1 MCKNKRRNSTL
12 ISFGNYKWTH
22 WLVVVSFMVLGLI
35 VAILPCAKTKR
46 VLVVPIIIGKI
57 SISIAIFCIVDYVL
71 FVKNRRN
78 IRRDKSEVDKDNIKE
93 GKK

>member
-1 MCKNKRRNSTL
+1 
-12 ISFGNYKWTH
+12 
-22 WLVVVSFMVLGLI
+22 MVLGLI

-46 VLVVPIIIGKI
+46 VFVVPIIIGKI

-78 IRRDKSEVDKDNIKE
+78 IRCDKFEVDKDNIKE

>member
-1 MCKNKRRNSTL
+1 M
-12 ISFGNYKWTH
+12 
-22 WLVVVSFMVLGLI
+22 VSFMVLGLI

-46 VLVVPIIIGKI
+46 VLVVPIIIGTI

-78 IRRDKSEVDKDNIKE
+78 IRCDKSEVDKDNIKE

>member
-1 MCKNKRRNSTL
+1 
-12 ISFGNYKWTH
+12 
-22 WLVVVSFMVLGLI
+22 MVLGLI

-78 IRRDKSEVDKDNIKE
+78 IRCDKSEVDKDNIKE